1 LNKFYLDIKRF
12 LYTVFYLFKE
22 PSYEIV
28 LKELNPKE
36 ITLFYSMPKEDRIH
50 SLLLLKEYR
59 PDATDEKLIYIQKR
73 VIIFHDIGK
82 KFERPS
88 LIKRI
93 LRSLRYSIF
102 KKNNSYLDHAAVGS
116 NVLKLEGFADE
127 IVNIVRKHHTK
138 SADVM
143 FLKKLEG

>member
-1 LNKFYLDIKRF
+1 MNKFCLDVKRF

-22 PSYEIV
+22 PSYGIV
-28 LKELNPKE
+28 LKDLSPKE
-36 ITLFYSMPKEDRIH
+36 IALFYSMPKEDRIH
-50 SLLLLKEYR
+50 SFLLLKEYR
-59 PDATDEKLIYIQKR
+59 PDFSDEKLIYIQKR

-93 LRSLRYSIF
+93 LRSLSYSIF
-102 KKNNSYLDHAAVGS
+102 KRNNSYFDHAAVGS
-116 NVLKLEGFADE
+116 NLLKSEGFADE
-127 IVNIVRKHHTK
+127 IINIVRKHHTK
-138 SADVM
+138 STDVM

>member
-1 LNKFYLDIKRF
+1 MNS
-12 LYTVFYLFKE
+12 KE
-22 PSYEIV
+22 
-28 LKELNPKE
+28 KA
-36 ITLFYSMPKEDRIH
+36 LFYSMPKEDRIH
-50 SLLLLKEYR
+50 SFLLLKEYR
-59 PDATDEKLIYIQKR
+59 PEVSDENLVYIQKR

-93 LRSLRYSIF
+93 LRSLSFSIF
-102 KKNNSYLDHAAVGS
+102 KKDDSYFKHAAIGS
-116 NVLKLEGFADE
+116 NVLKSVGFADE
-127 IVNIVRKHHTK
+127 VVDIVRRHHTQ